1 MGFRFRKSFGS
12 GPFRVNLSKSGV
24 GWSFGGK
31 GARFTKKAGGGYR
44 TTASIPGTGVSYSK
58 DHGGKRKK
66 KSSGCF
72 GSVCILFLAALLIS
86 LISSCFDGS
95 LFEEP
100 EENPTIVESAD
111 GFGSAEEDD
120 FQEPELSADL
130 EEPDLTTEEQKA
142 AELAAASIAAM
153 QANQV
158 KEDAAKS
165 DEVLVTD
172 PSAEELPSED
182 DLPVSEDPSVA
193 EEPPVFEAPPV
204 VETPVAPDPL
214 VVEEEPESQSVI
226 VYITDTGSKYHR
238 GSCRH
243 LSKSKHEISLD
254 DAIARGYTACGT
266 CY

>member
-24 GWSFGGK
+24 GWSLGGK

-72 GSVCILFLAALLIS
+72 GSVCILFLAAILIS

-100 EENPTIVESAD
+100 EENPVVVESAD
-111 GFGSAEEDD
+111 GFGFAEEDD
-120 FQEPELSADL
+120 FQEPELSADP
-130 EEPDLTTEEQKA
+130 EEPELTPEEQKA

-153 QANQV
+153 QANQA
-158 KEDAAKS
+158 KENAANEAPEEDS
-165 DEVLVTD
+165 EAEDIPETPAAEPEAPAEV
-172 PSAEELPSED
+172 
-182 DLPVSEDPSVA
+182 PVVDVPPEDP
-193 EEPPVFEAPPV
+193 
-204 VETPVAPDPL
+204 
-214 VVEEEPESQSVI
+214 VVEEEPDPQVEI

-243 LSKSKHEISLD
+243 LAKSKHEISLD

-266 CY
+266 CH